1 MAVCVMVGEVFGKK
15 VFVIIVTGQ
24 GNLQVAFTAADLGE
38 AAVFQGQEE
47 QADKQGETASQ

>member
-15 VFVIIVTGQ
+15 VFVIIVSGQ

-38 AAVFQGQEE
+38 AAIFQSPEE
-47 QADKQGETASQ
+47 

>member
-1 MAVCVMVGEVFGKK
+1 MAIGVMFGEVFGKK

-24 GNLQVAFTAADLGE
+24 GNLQVTFTAADLGE

-47 QADKQGETASQ
+47 QADKQGETARQ